1 MSGVRSGFGRKSL
14 AKTAH
19 LLMNEGLIVFWQES
33 CSSRD
38 TKSTVHDQVIKR
50 KAAYIGG

>member
-1 MSGVRSGFGRKSL
+1 MSGVRSGLGRKSRV
-14 AKTAH
+14 KTAH

-38 TKSTVHDQVIKR
+38 TKSIVHAQVIKR
-50 KAAYIGG
+50 KSAYIGG